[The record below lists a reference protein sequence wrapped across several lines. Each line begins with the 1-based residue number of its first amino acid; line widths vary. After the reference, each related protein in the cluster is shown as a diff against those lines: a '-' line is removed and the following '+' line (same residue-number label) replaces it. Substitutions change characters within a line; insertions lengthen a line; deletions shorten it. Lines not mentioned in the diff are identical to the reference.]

1 MTWVK
6 LDDQFPDHPKI
17 EEVGGDAA
25 WLYVCGLCYC
35 ARYLTDGKIPKGR
48 VPRLSD
54 RKNPEKLARALVT
67 AGMWFDGVD
76 AYYVHDYLEFN
87 PSREHVERERARDR
101 AKKARGRGAQGRD
114 ERGRITGNV
123 PGVVPGGHLG
133 GQPGGVPPVPSP
145 SPYPYE
151 EENQMYV
158 SEGLTQVSE
167 IDDADAVIHMAART
181 AV

>member
-87 PSREHVERERARDR
+87 PSREHVEREREKERVR
-101 AKKARGRGAQGRD
+101 KSRGRSAQGRD
-114 ERGRITGNV
+114 ERGRVTNV
-123 PGVVPGGHLG
+123 PGGVPGGHLP
-133 GQPGGVPPVPSP
+133 GQPRGVPPVPSP

-151 EENQMYV
+151 EVPEMYV

-167 IDDADAVIHMAART
+167 NDDAAAVIHMAART

>member
-87 PSREHVERERARDR
+87 PSREHVEREREKERVR
-101 AKKARGRGAQGRD
+101 KSRGRSAQGRD
-114 ERGRITGNV
+114 ERGRVTNV

-151 EENQMYV
+151 EVPEMYV

-167 IDDADAVIHMAART
+167 NDDAAAVIHMAART